1 MLKKVF
7 ALIMVIVLCLS
18 VGACQRTVTEQPDG
32 GTNQTENTEHTENT
46 ESTGNTESS
55 ENISGNP
62 GLTLFRFLDDTNSNG
77 QITPIEEQEAPG
89 DMPEMWRIPQ
99 PDQSRIGE
107 TVPIVLA
114 KWHRAIPF
122 YYSCT
127 EDGTERLA
135 VFLSADKI
143 PMLMVFETQLGGVAE
158 LYKKISTGAEFQ
170 GKILAMVNISW
181 EEGNQYA
188 KNVCIPTEDIP
199 VTELLTDGTTLVAGE
214 CLGIVGETTFK
225 HDKIN
230 MVVKGGVYEN
240 ASQGLRNDID
250 WMKQK
255 FARCG
260 ITDIMSPK

>member
-7 ALIMVIVLCLS
+7 VLLMVIALCLS
-18 VGACQRTVTEQPDG
+18 MWACKVNVTQQPDG
-32 GTNQTENTEHTENT
+32 STNRTENT

-55 ENISGNP
+55 ENVSGSP
-62 GLTLFRFLDDTNSNG
+62 GLTLFRFLEDTNSNG

-89 DMPEMWRIPQ
+89 DLPEMWRIPQ

-107 TVPIVLA
+107 TVSIVLA

-135 VFLSADKI
+135 VFLSAEKI
-143 PMLMVFETQLGGVAE
+143 PMLMVLETQLGGVTE
-158 LYKKISTGAEFQ
+158 LCKKISSGAEFQ
-170 GKILAMVNISW
+170 GKILAMANISW
-181 EEGNQYA
+181 EEGNIYA
-188 KNVCIPTEDIP
+188 PNVCIYTDDIP
-199 VTELLTDGTTLVAGE
+199 ATELLTDGTTLVAGE
-214 CLGIVGETTFK
+214 CVGIAGK
-225 HDKIN
+225 HTYKNNTIH
-230 MVVKGGVYEN
+230 MLIKGGVYQN

-260 ITDIMSPK
+260 LIDIISPN